1 MNTVKIQKNIVK
13 TIIDKMIPIS
23 KKEGMPSASTAINLN
38 IFFYQVIKQKNILAE
53 IRYIIKKY
61 KLKHIND
68 VSKFSNKLFETSKL
82 KFYLGNL
89 LMEHY
94 FSSRKVNKILKQKIN
109 TVPFND
115 KKEENELKQLLKKVK
130 NKSSLNEMYW
140 DKNSS

>member
-1 MNTVKIQKNIVK
+1 MNNLKIQKNIIK

-23 KKEGMPSASTAINLN
+23 KKEGMPSASTVINLN

-68 VSKFSNKLFETSKL
+68 VSNFSNKLFETSKL

-115 KKEENELKQLLKKVK
+115 KNEEYELKQLLKKVK
-130 NKSSLNEMYW
+130 NKSSLNEI
-140 DKNSS
+140 

>member
-38 IFFYQVIKQKNILAE
+38 IFFYQVIKQKNILDE

-115 KKEENELKQLLKKVK
+115 KKEKYEFKQLLKKVN
-130 NKSSLNEMYW
+130 NKLSLNEI
-140 DKNSS
+140 

>member
-115 KKEENELKQLLKKVK
+115 KKEKYEFKQLLKKVN
-130 NKSSLNEMYW
+130 NKLSLNEI
-140 DKNSS
+140 

>member
-1 MNTVKIQKNIVK
+1 MNTAKIQKNIIK

-115 KKEENELKQLLKKVK
+115 KNEEYELKQLLKKVK
-130 NKSSLNEMYW
+130 NKSSLNEI
-140 DKNSS
+140 

>member
-23 KKEGMPSASTAINLN
+23 KKEGMPSASTVINLN

-115 KKEENELKQLLKKVK
+115 KKEEYELKQLLKKVK
-130 NKSSLNEMYW
+130 NKSSLNEI
-140 DKNSS
+140 

>member
-1 MNTVKIQKNIVK
+1 MGILFARH
-13 TIIDKMIPIS
+13 S
-23 KKEGMPSASTAINLN
+23 KKPDESYEKIIIFDFLIIFLKLVEGFIN
-38 IFFYQVIKQKNILAE
+38 F
-53 IRYIIKKY
+53 
-61 KLKHIND
+61 ND

-115 KKEENELKQLLKKVK
+115 KKEEYELKQLLKKVK
-130 NKSSLNEMYW
+130 NKSSLNEI
-140 DKNSS
+140 

>member
-68 VSKFSNKLFETSKL
+68 VSKFSKPDLMAFLKSTS
-82 KFYLGNL
+82 
-89 LMEHY
+89 
-94 FSSRKVNKILKQKIN
+94 
-109 TVPFND
+109 
-115 KKEENELKQLLKKVK
+115 
-130 NKSSLNEMYW
+130 
-140 DKNSS
+140 

>member
-1 MNTVKIQKNIVK
+1 MNTVKIQKNIIK

-23 KKEGMPSASTAINLN
+23 KKEGMPSASTVINLN

-115 KKEENELKQLLKKVK
+115 KNEEYELKQLLKKVK
-130 NKSSLNEMYW
+130 NKSSLNEI
-140 DKNSS
+140 

>member
-1 MNTVKIQKNIVK
+1 MNTVMIQKNIVK

-94 FSSRKVNKILKQKIN
+94 FSSRKVNKILKQKIS

-115 KKEENELKQLLKKVK
+115 KKEKYEFKQLLKKVN
-130 NKSSLNEMYW
+130 NKLSLNEI
-140 DKNSS
+140 

>member
-38 IFFYQVIKQKNILAE
+38 IFFYQVIKQKNILDE

-130 NKSSLNEMYW
+130 NKSSLNEI
-140 DKNSS
+140 

>member
-1 MNTVKIQKNIVK
+1 MNTAKIQKNIIK

-38 IFFYQVIKQKNILAE
+38 NFFYQVIKEKNILAE
-53 IRYIIKKY
+53 IRNIIKKY

-68 VSKFSNKLFETSKL
+68 VSKFSNKFFETSKL
-82 KFYLGNL
+82 KFYVGNL

-109 TVPFND
+109 IVPFND
-115 KKEENELKQLLKKVK
+115 KKEEYELKQLLKKVK
-130 NKSSLNEMYW
+130 NKSSLNEI
-140 DKNSS
+140 

>member
-1 MNTVKIQKNIVK
+1 MNTVKIQKNIIK

-38 IFFYQVIKQKNILAE
+38 IFFHQAIKKKNILNE
-53 IRYIIKKY
+53 IRYIIIKY

-68 VSKFSNKLFETSKL
+68 VSKFSNKLLETSKL
-82 KFYLGNL
+82 KSYLGNL

-115 KKEENELKQLLKKVK
+115 KNEEYELKQLLKKVK
-130 NKSSLNEMYW
+130 NKSSLNEI
-140 DKNSS
+140 

>member
-1 MNTVKIQKNIVK
+1 MNTAKIQKNIIK

-115 KKEENELKQLLKKVK
+115 KKEEYELKQLLKKVK
-130 NKSSLNEMYW
+130 NKSSLNEI
-140 DKNSS
+140 

>member
-109 TVPFND
+109 TVPFNN
-115 KKEENELKQLLKKVK
+115 KKEEYELKQLLKKVK
-130 NKSSLNEMYW
+130 NKSSLNEI
-140 DKNSS
+140 

>member
-130 NKSSLNEMYW
+130 NKSSLNEI
-140 DKNSS
+140 

>member
-1 MNTVKIQKNIVK
+1 MNTLKIQKNIVK

-115 KKEENELKQLLKKVK
+115 KKEEYELKQLLKKVK
-130 NKSSLNEMYW
+130 NKSSLNEI
-140 DKNSS
+140 

>member
-1 MNTVKIQKNIVK
+1 MNTVKIQKNIIK

-23 KKEGMPSASTAINLN
+23 KKEGMPSASTVINLN

-68 VSKFSNKLFETSKL
+68 VSNFSNKLFETSKL

-115 KKEENELKQLLKKVK
+115 KNEEYELKQLLKKVK
-130 NKSSLNEMYW
+130 NKSSLNEI
-140 DKNSS
+140 